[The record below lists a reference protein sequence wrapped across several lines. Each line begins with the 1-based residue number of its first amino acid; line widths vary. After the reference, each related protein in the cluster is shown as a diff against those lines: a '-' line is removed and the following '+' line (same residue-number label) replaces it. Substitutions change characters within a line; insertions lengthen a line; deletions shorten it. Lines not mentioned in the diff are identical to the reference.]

1 MFFQR
6 NMDLPPSAM
15 EEAQSPS
22 EFPEP
27 IIDNCTRITARVYHP
42 SRGSVMRVTNVLV
55 PTQRMANVRPHSKA
69 KKPPPAT
76 KLTEVKEDD
85 DSLSSCSDSSSSS
98 SSSDDS
104 DIAMEDENDVPLT
117 KKQPQQSSD
126 KAYWLR
132 RTLRKAIYGRVCHG
146 SVLRRAPVGETTYEW
161 VMTEEEC
168 AVKELSW
175 GIIRKGRS
183 RRMAEN
189 PLQEIAAMQYLQNF
203 YCNSNWQDTHL
214 LTPKD
219 ILSDTTYLYMVLPF
233 CSGGEL
239 FSEVQGRNNFSEEE
253 SRYYFKQIL
262 VGVSHLQQAG
272 VCHRDM
278 SLENCLLHRSSRTL
292 AVIIDFGMCLK
303 IPYRTRTANTQNA
316 SVATLNLPQDL
327 PTRDIV
333 DYRTEE
339 RCWIVP
345 SGTMGKWYYMSP
357 EIVANNI
364 FDGYAID
371 IWACGVM
378 LFLMAT
384 GFPPWERASAATDE
398 RFEYMSSGFTMQMLT
413 EWNLGLSEDIKDL
426 FMRMFWIDPHDRL
439 CLAQI
444 LQHPWMTNQQ
454 LGEQHTS
461 TQNNDTNED
470 SVTNMETSSTI

>member
-1 MFFQR
+1 MWFQ
-6 NMDLPPSAM
+6 NNLDLPPSSM
-15 EEAQSPS
+15 EEAQAPS
-22 EFPEP
+22 SFPEP

-42 SRGSVMRVTNVLV
+42 SRREIMKLSNVVV
-55 PTQRMANVRPHSKA
+55 PTQRTVNITAHPSA
-69 KKPPPAT
+69 KIPPQAEKPI
-76 KLTEVKEDD
+76 KMKEDD
-85 DSLSSCSDSSSSS
+85 DSVSSSSFSSSS

-104 DIAMEDENDVPLT
+104 DIAMDDENDVPLNQ
-117 KKQPQQSSD
+117 KQLPQGND

-132 RTLRKAIYGRVCHG
+132 RTLRNAIYGRVCHG
-146 SVLRRAPVGETTYEW
+146 SVLKRAPTGETNYEW
-161 VMTEEEC
+161 VLTEEDC

-175 GIIRKGRS
+175 EFIRKGRD
-183 RRMAEN
+183 RRLAEN
-189 PLQEIAAMQYLQNF
+189 PLQEIAAMQYLQR
-203 YCNSNWQDTHL
+203 YYSHSNWQDTHL
-214 LTPKD
+214 LTPMD
-219 ILSDTTYLYMVLPF
+219 ILSDTSYLYMILPF

-239 FSEVQGRNNFSEEE
+239 FSEVEQRHNFSEDE
-253 SRYYFKQIL
+253 SRHYFKQIL

-303 IPYRTRTANTQNA
+303 IPYKTRTTIQSPPVA
-316 SVATLNLPQDL
+316 SLNIPQDL
-327 PTRDIV
+327 PANDIV
-333 DYRTEE
+333 DYRTKE

-357 EIVANNI
+357 EIVANENP

-384 GFPPWERASAATDE
+384 GFPPWERASPGTDE
-398 RFEYMSSGFTMQMLT
+398 RFEYMSLGYTIQMLT
-413 EWNLGLSEDIKDL
+413 EWNLGLSADIKDL
-426 FMRMFWIDPHDRL
+426 FMRMFMLDPHDRL
-439 CLAQI
+439 CLSQI
-444 LQHPWMTNQQ
+444 LDHPWVKNRPPDQQ
-454 LGEQHTS
+454 QNP
-461 TQNNDTNED
+461 TQKNNNNED